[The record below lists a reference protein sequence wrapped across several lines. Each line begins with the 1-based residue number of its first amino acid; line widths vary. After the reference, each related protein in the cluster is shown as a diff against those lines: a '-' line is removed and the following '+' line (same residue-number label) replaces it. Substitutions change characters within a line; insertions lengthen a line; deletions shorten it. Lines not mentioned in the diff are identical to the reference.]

1 MLKIKK
7 IKGVKNM
14 KKILLAEDEEVLR
27 MLVVDTLED
36 EGYEIDEAEDGG
48 QAYEMIQENEYD
60 LILLDFMMP
69 VYTGLEVIKK
79 IRSEGNK
86 TKVIMLSAK
95 SQSAEQTKVLDAGA
109 DGFISK
115 PFSPLDLAD
124 RIEGMLQ

>member
-1 MLKIKK
+1 MSKIKK

-48 QAYEMIQENEYD
+48 QAYEMIQKNEYD

-95 SQSAEQTKVLDAGA
+95 SQSSEQTKVLNAGA

>member
-95 SQSAEQTKVLDAGA
+95 SQSSEQTKVLNAGA